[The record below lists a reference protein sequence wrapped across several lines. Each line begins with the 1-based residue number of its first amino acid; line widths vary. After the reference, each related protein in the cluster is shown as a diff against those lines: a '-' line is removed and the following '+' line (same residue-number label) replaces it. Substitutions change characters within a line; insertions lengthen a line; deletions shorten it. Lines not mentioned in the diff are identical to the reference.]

1 MKSVSKGFTL
11 LELLVAM
18 SIFSFMAITAYA
30 GLSNMLT
37 SDQAITEQ
45 EQKLKELQRTMLFLE
60 KDIRQIVSRPRKT
73 GYEADDVSPAFSY
86 GLDSDNSEGFLE
98 FTKAGVANPLA
109 LAKSSLERVRYDLDE
124 EKLIR
129 NSWAY
134 VDHIDLDPVKM
145 TLLTEVES
153 IELRLLDDNNQWQ
166 TNWSDQKTLPV
177 AVELTLEHK
186 HWGKIVRLFPIR

>member
-1 MKSVSKGFTL
+1 MRSNSKGFTL

-18 SIFSFMAITAYA
+18 SIFSFMAITAYS

-37 SDQAITEQ
+37 SNQAITEQ
-45 EQKLKELQRTMLFLE
+45 EQELKKLQRTMLFLE

-73 GYEADDVSPAFSY
+73 GYGKDEIAPAFSY
-86 GLDSDNSEGFLE
+86 GLDSEGIIE

-109 LAKSSLERVRYDLDE
+109 LSKSSLERVRYDLE
-124 EKLIR
+124 EKELIR

-134 VDHIDLDPVKM
+134 VDHIDLEPVKM
-145 TLLTEVES
+145 TLMTDVES
-153 IELRLLDDNNQWQ
+153 LELRLLDASNQWKS
-166 TNWSDQKTLPV
+166 NWSEQKIIPE

-186 HWGKIVRLFPIR
+186 YWGKIVRLFPVR

>member
-18 SIFSFMAITAYA
+18 SIFSFMAITAYT

-37 SDQAITEQ
+37 SNQAITEQ

-60 KDIRQIVSRPRKT
+60 KDIRQIVSRPRRT
-73 GYEADDVSPAFSY
+73 GYGTDEVAPAFSY
-86 GLDSDNSEGFLE
+86 GLDSDGIIE

-134 VDHIDLDPVKM
+134 VDHIDLEPVKM
-145 TLLTEVES
+145 TLLTDVES
-153 IELRLLDDNNQWQ
+153 LELRLLDANNQWKS
-166 TNWSDQKTLPV
+166 NWSEQKILPE

-186 HWGKIVRLFPIR
+186 YWGKIVRLFPIR